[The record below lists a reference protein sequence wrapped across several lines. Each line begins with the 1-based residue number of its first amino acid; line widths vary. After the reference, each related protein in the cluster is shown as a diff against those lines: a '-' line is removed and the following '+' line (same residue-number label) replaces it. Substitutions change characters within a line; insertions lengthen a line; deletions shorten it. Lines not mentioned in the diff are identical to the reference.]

1 MIKQW
6 CQGDWEV
13 LLTHIED
20 KLLCQWQICLQ
31 ADELHSAPVS
41 PWVSCMYNAVVV
53 LFKLPAQCSLH
64 SHSLFKCCLLILRY
78 INLFS
83 IMSDSDSELH
93 ADSYMAQ
100 PDLWFCCFMG
110 PNMPKNMNQLSHV
123 WSQGDHHY
131 GFRCCQVFFRAVT
144 YFLTFPFAN

>member
-20 KLLCQWQICLQ
+20 KLECQWQICLQ
-31 ADELHSAPVS
+31 ADE
-41 PWVSCMYNAVVV
+41 
-53 LFKLPAQCSLH
+53 
-64 SHSLFKCCLLILRY
+64 SHSLLPCPHESAVCIIQWWSYSNSQLSALCTHIVCLLVLRY
-78 INLFS
+78 INLFYV
-83 IMSDSDSELH
+83 MSDSNSKLH

-100 PDLWFCCFMG
+100 SDLWFCRFMG
-110 PNMPKNMNQLSHV
+110 RNMPKNINQLSHV
-123 WSQGDHHY
+123 QSQGDYHY
-131 GFRCCQVFFRAVT
+131 GLRCCQVFFQAVT